1 MIVATNTIKIQ
12 SGHADAVAERFK
24 NPKGVHQAPGFVRM
38 ELLKSE
44 EEGYDEL
51 KVCTTWESREAF
63 DAWVNSDA
71 FKQAHA
77 RPSAAS
83 GGQQPAGS
91 SASGGY
97 HVTGGQ
103 QSAGSS
109 ASGGHH
115 VTGGEHAASSVA
127 PGSHGEHVAGSVAP
141 GSHGEHA
148 TSTAAPG
155 GHGHHAASSAV
166 PGGHGGHVPSSTA
179 PGSHG
184 GHGAHSGGTALQ
196 GGQPASVML
205 GSKLSVHEVL
215 FTL

>member
-83 GGQQPAGS
+83 GGQ
-91 SASGGY
+91 
-97 HVTGGQ
+97 H
-103 QSAGSS
+103 SAGSS
-109 ASGGHH
+109 ATGGHYA
-115 VTGGEHAASSVA
+115 TGGEHAASS
-127 PGSHGEHVAGSVAP
+127 
-141 GSHGEHA
+141 
-148 TSTAAPG
+148 
-155 GHGHHAASSAV
+155 AS
-166 PGGHGGHVPSSTA
+166 P
-179 PGSHG
+179 G
-184 GHGAHSGGTALQ
+184 GHGAHSGGTAPQ

-215 FTL
+215 FTLST